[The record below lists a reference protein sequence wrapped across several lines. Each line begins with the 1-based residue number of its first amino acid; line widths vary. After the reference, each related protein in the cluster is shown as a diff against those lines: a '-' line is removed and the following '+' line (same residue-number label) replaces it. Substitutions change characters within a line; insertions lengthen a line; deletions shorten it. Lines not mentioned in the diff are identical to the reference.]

1 MQTAGRMT
9 QPEWK
14 SRATKMCWQLWMCDQ
29 YKTESERDRKR
40 MERVLKK
47 KKAHAHHGEGEWKMI
62 AVTDVWWKIGY
73 YTSWETN
80 SFFYGEIKT
89 LIHLNHQGLL
99 GWPRSFTAQVRRTPG
114 GLPCH
119 PSTQFIMLGVR
130 PLFSRGTLGNFVD
143 QNVALSTE
151 PFVIYCTLSS
161 FPHPDTHTIY
171 EDNCKARRA
180 PTEPSLMDRKP
191 EMGERCKKWEREK
204 HAGRSR
210 KETVSSETWWKV
222 YVSLPRWISIFQE
235 RRTWVYDQGH
245 SDKRG
250 YMVFSFPLQVEKK
263 HENSEDFD
271 SLCER
276 EWQSNAWMCV
286 CTCVGG

>member
-1 MQTAGRMT
+1 
-9 QPEWK
+9 
-14 SRATKMCWQLWMCDQ
+14 
-29 YKTESERDRKR
+29 
-40 MERVLKK
+40 
-47 KKAHAHHGEGEWKMI
+47 MI

-89 LIHLNHQGLL
+89 LIHLNHQGLW
-99 GWPRSFTAQVRRTPG
+99 GWPSSFAAQVRRMPG

-119 PSTQFIMLGVR
+119 PLPPFIMSGVH
-130 PLFSRGTLGNFVD
+130 PLFSRGMLGNFVD

-151 PFVIYCTLSS
+151 HFVIYYTLSS

-180 PTEPSLMDRKP
+180 PAEPSLMDRKA
-191 EMGERCKKWEREK
+191 EMGEKYKKWERKK
-204 HAGRSR
+204 HAGRSG
-210 KETVSSETWWKV
+210 KETVSTKTWWKV

-245 SDKRG
+245 RDKRG
-250 YMVFSFPLQVEKK
+250 YMVFSFPLRAEKK

-286 CTCVGG
+286 CTGVGG